1 MRSYREEISNQT
13 IIAKVLRSL
22 TLKFDHVVA
31 AIEESKDLATY
42 SFDELMGSLQS
53 YEARL
58 CKSDEKN
65 EEKVFHV
72 KGEAASRRRGKGGYR
87 DRGSHD
93 KNDRGRGD
101 GQRNEQYD
109 QRTKTNYVK
118 EEEEIKLFMAYE
130 DSRITLVEGKC
141 TVAIKNNNG
150 NIKLMHNIY
159 FVTSLIQDLL
169 SIG

>member
-65 EEKVFHV
+65 EEKVFYV
-72 KGEAASRRRGKGGYR
+72 KGKAASKRCGKGGYR

-93 KNDRGRGD
+93 KNDRA
-101 GQRNEQYD
+101 
-109 QRTKTNYVK
+109 NYAK
-118 EEEEIKLFMAYE
+118 EEEETKLFMAYE

-150 NIKLMHNIY
+150 NVKLMHNIY